1 MKRVS
6 EVSKITGISRRTLQY
21 YDDEGLMSVRRST
34 NNYRLYDEEAMER
47 LWQILVY
54 REMDFKLREI
64 QYVLELTEEKQKKY
78 LGQKIQ
84 EIDCQM
90 KNLHEQREFI
100 KRIRNKG
107 MPSRPETYKNAG
119 KTYVEYI
126 AEIKRTI

>member
-34 NNYRLYDEEAMER
+34 NNHRLYDEEAMER

-54 REMDFKLREI
+54 KEMDFKLREI
-64 QYVLELTEEKQKKY
+64 RHLLELTEEKQRKY
-78 LGQKIQ
+78 MEQKIQ
-84 EIDCQM
+84 EIDCQL
-90 KNLHEQREFI
+90 KKLYEQREFI
-100 KRIRNKG
+100 RRIKNEG
-107 MPSRPETYKNAG
+107 MFTRPEENKNNC

-126 AEIKRTI
+126 REIKKKI

>member
-34 NNYRLYDEEAMER
+34 NNHRLYDEEAMER

-54 REMDFKLREI
+54 REMDLKLREI
-64 QYVLELTEEKQKKY
+64 QYLLELTEEKQRKY

-84 EIDCQM
+84 EIDCQL
-90 KNLHEQREFI
+90 KKLHEQKEFTLRI
-100 KRIRNKG
+100 KNKG
-107 MPSRPETYKNAG
+107 MPSRPEKYENG
-119 KTYVEYI
+119 RKTYVEYI
-126 AEIKRTI
+126 AEIKKTV